1 MIDFNNFNE
10 NISDEMLAA
19 YIDGNATESEK
30 SLIENSIS
38 DDSMLSEAVD
48 IANDANSLDN
58 SFDWELHKGDYGLWE
73 LGLPPVLNE
82 DDVIVAADSIDSFS
96 FEDMVNNVASEH
108 LTGVYNV
115 WGESGEN
122 VGDPIFIQQPD
133 DHSCALRSQQ
143 IILRDFGI
151 DIPFN
156 DLEKIALDNGVYTN
170 DGTYTYDIGKVLEL
184 AGVGMHQ
191 VIGTSMDD
199 LINELSQGHRVIVSV
214 DADELWYNDSL
225 KGRLK
230 NWFNDVTGH
239 QGGNH
244 ALIVAGVEVNPNDV
258 NDIKVVLT
266 DPGTGHLR
274 IEYPANQFMNAWRDS
289 NCFMVATDSPAPY
302 QYDASTGMEVPS
314 NFAVQQHLNQFVAE
328 NSYQLSPDLINIP
341 TGYQPAFAGH
351 IEIIGNMGYDSV
363 NEELGRTSLMHTDDL
378 ADDGDELFAHN
389 NISKSLGY
397 SLPLIDDKEDECKDV
412 TQNDNTFEDED
423 DEGNDDNNGDFEDYS
438 DSF

>member
-1 MIDFNNFNE
+1 
-10 NISDEMLAA
+10 MLAA

-30 SLIENSIS
+30 SLIDNSIS

-48 IANDANSLDN
+48 IANDATSLDN
-58 SFDWELHKGDYGLWE
+58 SFDWDLHKGDYGFWE

-82 DDVIVAADSIDSFS
+82 DDVMVAADSINNFS
-96 FEDMVNNVASEH
+96 FEDMVNHVVSEQLLGNYH
-108 LTGVYNV
+108 V

-122 VGDPIFIQQPD
+122 AGDPIFIQQPD

-170 DGTYTYDIGKVLEL
+170 EGTYTYDIGKVLEL

-191 VIGTSMDD
+191 VTGTSIDD

-230 NWFNDVTGH
+230 NWFNDVTGN

-244 ALIVAGVEVNPNDV
+244 ALIVAGVKVNPNDV

-289 NCFMVATDSPAPY
+289 NCFMAATDDPAPY

-314 NFAVQQHLNQFVAE
+314 NFAIQQHINDFVAN
-328 NSYQLSPDLINIP
+328 NSYQLSPDLINVPI
-341 TGYQPAFAGH
+341 GYQPSFTGCIDFSKCGENFVFDTELNRNSCFHVESNDNDNSYDDSCGVEYDNSDTISFACSQGT
-351 IEIIGNMGYDSV
+351 ENYVAEDEGYV
-363 NEELGRTSLMHTDDL
+363 TNEEHNESLSSLSNDF
-378 ADDGDELFAHN
+378 DDGFSE
-389 NISKSLGY
+389 I
-397 SLPLIDDKEDECKDV
+397 
-412 TQNDNTFEDED
+412 
-423 DEGNDDNNGDFEDYS
+423 
-438 DSF
+438 